1 MERPYQFAVK
11 TQRHK
16 AINMVTKDPYAALR
30 FKEFNIFLLLRF
42 MLVFAWSM
50 QFIVIEWQVYSLTK
64 DPLSLG
70 IIGLM
75 EIVPALSMALFAGHI
90 VDQREKRNLFLWC
103 IGLFSLISLGLFFL
117 SDASVSVAWSQQSI
131 LYSIYAFVFFGGM
144 LRAFFGP
151 TIFSLIALIVPK
163 KVYPNAA
170 TWSSS
175 TWQMASILG
184 PAFAGFTINWIGVH
198 WSLCIVFVLVICSFL
213 LALLISKKP
222 VLNPKIGEPVI
233 QSLKEGVRFVFKTK
247 AILGAL
253 SLDMIAVLFGGAVAL
268 LPIFAQDILKVG
280 SEGFGILRA
289 APAVGAFLTMLT
301 TAYIPIAR
309 KAGLKLLFAVFG
321 FGVSIIVFGLSS
333 VFWISVVALFFSGV
347 TDGVSM
353 VIRQTILQLKTPDHM
368 RGRVSSVN
376 SMFVGSSN
384 ELGAFE
390 SGLTAKLMGTVTAV
404 VFGGTM
410 TLITVLTT
418 GVVSPSFRN
427 LDLEDEL
434 EAHENED

>member
-1 MERPYQFAVK
+1 MA
-11 TQRHK
+11 
-16 AINMVTKDPYAALR
+16 NKDPYAALR
-30 FKEFNIFLLLRF
+30 FREFNIFLLLRF
-42 MLVFAWSM
+42 VLVFAWSM

-75 EIVPALSMALFAGHI
+75 EIIPALSMALFAGHI
-90 VDQREKRNLFLWC
+90 VDQREKRNLFLCC

-117 SDASVSVAWSQQSI
+117 SEASIMASWGQKSI
-131 LYSIYAFVFFGGM
+131 LYSIYGFVFFGGL

-151 TIFSLIALIVPK
+151 TIFSLVSLIVPK

-170 TWSSS
+170 TWNSS

-184 PAFAGFTINWIGVH
+184 PAVAGLTINWLGVH
-198 WSLCIVFVLVICSFL
+198 WSLCIVFVLVVISFL
-213 LALLISKKP
+213 LGLLISKKP
-222 VLNPKIGEPVI
+222 VLNPKIGEPII

-268 LPIFAQDILKVG
+268 LPVFAQDILKVG
-280 SEGFGILRA
+280 PEGFGVLRA
-289 APAVGAFLTMLT
+289 APAVGAFITMLT
-301 TAYIPIAR
+301 TAYIPISR
-309 KAGLKLLFAVFG
+309 RAGMKLLVAVFG
-321 FGVSIIVFGLSS
+321 FGISIIVFGLSS
-333 VFWISVVALFFSGV
+333 VFWISVFALFFSGI

-410 TLITVLTT
+410 TLITALTT
-418 GVVSPSFRN
+418 GLVSPSFRN
-427 LDLEDEL
+427 LDLEKDL
-434 EAHENED
+434 EAHEN